1 MILHTGYSSIG
12 KQPIP
17 RSAYRRARSYSC
29 IVPAHAEGQE
39 HDERVRLSVVKLLQL
54 AHVRPGEVRREKKVQ
69 PQRSKV
75 QERREQPPQLQLED
89 GRLPVEEEGARP
101 LVVVEDGRDDGD
113 ADAHLQQERRSG
125 WGGW

>member
-1 MILHTGYSSIG
+1 M
-12 KQPIP
+12 
-17 RSAYRRARSYSC
+17 
-29 IVPAHAEGQE
+29 
-39 HDERVRLSVVKLLQL
+39 KLLQL
-54 AHVRPGEVRREKKVQ
+54 AHVRPGEVGREKKVQ

-89 GRLPVEEEGARP
+89 GRLPVEEEGGRP

-113 ADAHLQQERRSG
+113 ADADLQQERRSG